1 MDYKKGLLDSV
12 GMRLDPGLHYC
23 SALTCVG
30 QWLLGCALSWVSTK
44 AAVGS
49 MTFSYQCPN
58 YKIKEIRNTCHIGI
72 LCQCKNRALTSKE

>member
-1 MDYKKGLLDSV
+1 MEDKPVIDCKNGFLGNE
-12 GMRLDPGLHYC
+12 GMRLDPGLRYC

-49 MTFSYQCPN
+49 MIFPTSVPT
-58 YKIKEIRNTCHIGI
+58 IKLRKLETHV
-72 LCQCKNRALTSKE
+72 T